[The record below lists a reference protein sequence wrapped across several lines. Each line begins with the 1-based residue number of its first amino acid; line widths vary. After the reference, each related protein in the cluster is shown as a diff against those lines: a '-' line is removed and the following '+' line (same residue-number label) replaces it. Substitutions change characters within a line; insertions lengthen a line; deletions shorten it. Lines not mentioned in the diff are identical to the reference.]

1 MGGMSGEPCLSG
13 PYKVYPSRL
22 GVALTLST
30 ICPGCPG
37 PPPRGLLDR
46 HRRARAWPG
55 PGRTART
62 EGHLSHR
69 KQTGVIQVSVGSQ
82 MAGGPAVMPCPA
94 WQGQAED
101 GCPPPRWQKAPE
113 PPCAADVQTRTGNPA
128 EQTRPGGRG
137 CVLNAHVLFLLPRF
151 LFHDSH
157 TRPAASAAEQSV
169 GSSFTVGA
177 REAWRQGQ
185 PRACRPVPG
194 QGGSPAGV
202 PARPRSPSR
211 ITASPPASARLPPA
225 LPEGPPRDP
234 GRNRASPSRV
244 SASLHDDKITF
255 VQK

>member
-1 MGGMSGEPCLSG
+1 MPRASPKG
-13 PYKVYPSRL
+13 PARQ
-22 GVALTLST
+22 
-30 ICPGCPG
+30 
-37 PPPRGLLDR
+37 R

-69 KQTGVIQVSVGSQ
+69 KEQTGVIQVSVGSQ
-82 MAGGPAVMPCPA
+82 MAGGPAVVSCPA

-194 QGGSPAGV
+194 R
-202 PARPRSPSR
+202 ARPRQGCQQGHEAR
-211 ITASPPASARLPPA
+211 TASPHHRPPLLGSHQRSLKGPLAIRAETEQAPPA
-225 LPEGPPRDP
+225 YQQVYMTIKLHLYKNRFFSPFPLLRHFLASSLFIHLWSGSSRP
-234 GRNRASPSRV
+234 G
-244 SASLHDDKITF
+244 
-255 VQK
+255 